1 MGTTFN
7 KNASTF
13 LSTISGPSLT
23 ITNASN
29 NTYVGLSLPSSV
41 GSNNTSLGNGNFAS
55 LGSGTGNIALGQQV
69 FNVLSIG
76 TDNAA
81 LGRQAGINASDAV
94 RCTFVGPQSG
104 FDATVFSQLT
114 DSTAIGSGVELTAS
128 NQIIIGRSTETTYV
142 PGNLNLQLNGP
153 TNGYVLTSDASGNA
167 TWAVDSSTATA
178 WSTFPATQDVDMD
191 GFGLD
196 AVSSFQLTTGATN
209 GYVLT
214 SDASGNAT
222 WAAAPSGAST
232 WSTFPATQNVDMD
245 GFGLTDVSSFQL
257 TTGAGSGKILTSDG
271 SGNASWTT
279 APVAPTVA
287 TVSTTDAT
295 PTTLATIAVPTG
307 NAITIT
313 GTLVARNT
321 AGTINNTTGG
331 RFVATAVNTAGT
343 VTLAGPPDVVVMA
356 TSTGTFNVVVS
367 STNLVVQ
374 VTGIAATAYN
384 WSATY
389 TSSSL

>member
-13 LSTISGPSLT
+13 LATISGPSLT

-29 NTYVGLSLPSSV
+29 NTFIGLTLPTSV
-41 GSNNTSLGNGNFAS
+41 GSNNTSIGNGNFAS
-55 LGSGTGNIALGQQV
+55 LGSGTGNIAIGQQSMAL
-69 FNVLSIG
+69 LSTG
-76 TDNAA
+76 TDSVG
-81 LGRQAGINASDAV
+81 LGRQSGANAGEAT
-94 RCTFVGPQSG
+94 RCTFLGAQSG
-104 FDATVFSQLT
+104 FEAFAGPFT
-114 DSTAIGSGVELTAS
+114 DSTAIGTGVLLNAD
-128 NQIIIGRSTETTYV
+128 NQIIIGRSTETVFV
-142 PGNLNLQLNGP
+142 PGHLNLQLNGP
-153 TNGYVLTSDASGNA
+153 TNGYVLTSDGSGNA
-167 TWAVDSSTATA
+167 TWAIDSSTATA

-191 GFGLD
+191 GNGLSD
-196 AVSSFQLTTGATN
+196 VSSFQLTTGATN

-245 GFGLTDVSSFQL
+245 GFGLTDVVSFQL
-257 TTGAGSGKILTSDG
+257 TTGAGAGKILTSDG

-279 APVAPTVA
+279 APVAPSVA

-343 VTLAGPPDVVVMA
+343 VTLASPPDVVVMA